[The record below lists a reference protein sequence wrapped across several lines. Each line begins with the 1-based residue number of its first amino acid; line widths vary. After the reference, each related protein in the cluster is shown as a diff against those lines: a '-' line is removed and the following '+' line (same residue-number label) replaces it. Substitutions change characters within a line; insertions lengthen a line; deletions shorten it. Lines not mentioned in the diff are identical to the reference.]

1 MTYCSQSW
9 DAIIVGDTSDQPSR
23 YTQGHRSTGYVSLN
37 KPLFRVM
44 VRWARYFTVFCFA
57 CFKPTKTLNNS
68 IENSIRESRQTR
80 RIPANKISI
89 SKKKENLY
97 CVALCFE
104 VSNPGQNLPAEESYC
119 KFFSSEHFSQYI
131 HIQWE
136 NLFFFFFFY
145 CRFFSKFS
153 YWMRQNVVTCHLSTA
168 WTEYCCKN
176 YNEI

>member
-89 SKKKENLY
+89 SKKKGNLY
-97 CVALCFE
+97 SVALCFE
-104 VSNPGQNLPAEESYC
+104 VSNPGQNFQR
-119 KFFSSEHFSQYI
+119 KKVIVNFFLLNIFHNTFIFNERI
-131 HIQWE
+131 C
-136 NLFFFFFFY
+136 FFFLLLSFF
-145 CRFFSKFS
+145 
-153 YWMRQNVVTCHLSTA
+153 Q
-168 WTEYCCKN
+168 
-176 YNEI
+176 